1 MAIKVPPGQSP
12 PFETVDG
19 DHHAGIIIIVS
30 AICLVLSLVCLLIR
44 LYVRFFLS
52 PPFGI
57 DDVILLGA
65 TLSAVVESVVVFYTA
80 HLGFGTAIR
89 LLDDHVIRRIQNSV
103 VAADVLYLI
112 TLYLSRCCVVA
123 IYSRLTP
130 RRRHKNTLWGIL
142 GFSTAGIIASVFL
155 ITINCSLNKPWVTPV
170 EHCSSLFARWQFI
183 TAIDIITEIAL
194 FVFSIFLIYGL
205 QMAVKPKL
213 VIMVAF
219 AARIPLVAFEAVR
232 LSEFHSFTTSR
243 NPTFDAIAHYT
254 WTQIALNYSLI
265 ACTAFCLR
273 PFMNAVTTSYG
284 TAGDSNLSTS
294 RSYPYASDRGRS
306 NQGSY
311 ALQSLQNRSVAAPE
325 PDLFR
330 PKVGTGETTVTSTQP
345 GFSTGGHSD
354 RDDRNSIG
362 SDGSTKMIIKKD
374 VEYTVHS
381 SPNPDR

>member
-44 LYVRFFLS
+44 LYVRFLLS

-65 TLSAVVESVVVFYTA
+65 TVSAIVESIIVFHA
-80 HLGFGTAIR
+80 ASIGFGTAIH
-89 LLDDHVIRRIQNSV
+89 LLDDHAVRSIQNSV
-103 VAADVLYLI
+103 VASDVFYLI

-142 GFSTAGIIASVFL
+142 AFATAGIVISILVV
-155 ITINCSLNKPWVTPV
+155 TVDCSLNKPWVTPS
-170 EHCSSLFARWQFI
+170 EHCTNLFARWQFI
-183 TAIDIITEIAL
+183 TAIDIFTEIAL
-194 FVFSIFLIYGL
+194 FIFAVVLIYGL
-205 QMAVKPKL
+205 QMAIKPKL

-219 AARIPLVAFEAVR
+219 ASRIPLVAFEAVR
-232 LSEFHSFTTSR
+232 LSEFHSFTTTH
-243 NPTFDAIAHYT
+243 NPTFDAIEHYT
-254 WTQIALNYSLI
+254 WTQVALNYSLI

-273 PFMNAVTTSYG
+273 PFMNAVSTSYG
-284 TAGDSNLSTS
+284 TAGDSNLST
-294 RSYPYASDRGRS
+294 SYPYASDRGRS

-311 ALQSLQNRSVAAPE
+311 ALQSLQNRSVVAPE
-325 PDLFR
+325 PDIFR
-330 PKVGTGETTVTSTQP
+330 PKIGAGETTVTSAQP
-345 GFSTGGHSD
+345 GSSTGGHSD

-362 SDGSTKMIIKKD
+362 SEGSTKMIIKKD
-374 VEYTVHS
+374 VEYTVHR
-381 SPNPDR
+381 SPNPEC